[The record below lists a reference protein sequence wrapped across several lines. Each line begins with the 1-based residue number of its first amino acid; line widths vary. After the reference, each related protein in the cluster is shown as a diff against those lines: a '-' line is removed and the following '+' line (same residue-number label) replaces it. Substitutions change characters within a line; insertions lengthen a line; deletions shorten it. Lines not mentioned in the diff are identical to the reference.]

1 MIPFYEAY
9 SPAQIAYATAL
20 DTIWVIGFVLG
31 FILALIDHFTAPTI
45 VPPSPMPQIDPV
57 VPAAPDRSVRK
68 RSPLLSSTVSIG

>member
-9 SPAQIAYATAL
+9 SPAQMAYATAL

-31 FILALIDHFTAPTI
+31 WCIALWQHFTAPTI

-57 VPAAPDRSVRK
+57 VPSVPDRVVRK